1 MAGKVITANTF
12 DRGAVVYLGRA
23 RWVSE
28 IAEARVFTTDEEVE
42 ESLRNANAMPDRL
55 IGAYAI
61 EVRVIGETIS
71 PVSVRE
77 RIRALGPGNYFH
89 GKQAG
94 DEAEHVSVY

>member
-1 MAGKVITANTF
+1 MAIKVITANTF
-12 DRGAVVYLGRA
+12 DRGAVVYLGETS
-23 RWVSE
+23 WVSE
-28 IAEARVFTTDEEVE
+28 IGAARLFTLDEEVE
-42 ESLRNANAMPDRL
+42 EALGKALAMPDRL
-55 IGAYAI
+55 IGPYAI
-61 EVRVIGETIS
+61 EVHRSDDNIL